1 MAILTSGNIL
11 SEQRWDCADQR
22 RVESGV
28 RNDFDTTITSI
39 ITNTSQGYI
48 IRGFSL
54 LTSGAI
60 GSAANGLEMVVDP
73 GAVLNINA
81 SVSGTIYQTPI
92 GTPNQI
98 LNAAVNTNVS
108 GSFAAN
114 STNYVGIDYLR
125 FADPTTDV
133 TKYIWNAS
141 ANDEIP
147 VIAPAAQTLTFEIF
161 ITTSIWAENVL
172 PVAIVTTDSNG
183 NVTSITDARWMLYSL
198 ETGGLDP
205 NPNFTYPW
213 TEGRTQPPVT
223 TTSDSVDPFV
233 GGDKQIDSLK
243 AWMDAIMSSLIEI
256 KGTPFWFTGPS
267 VGPIPTPTPSLISIF
282 QDLGNTVITGPGEI
296 SNGILPNSDSILIT
310 TGNIV
315 GSPTPSNQ
323 LTSLGSTAGLV
334 NGDFIFGTGIQ
345 AGTTI
350 INISGS
356 TITMSQPAT
365 LNGTGITVT
374 FYSPSVITAP
384 GQINWDQNIYIRVI
398 GSALTYTLA
407 ANPSSADITLAD
419 DEVAYI
425 TLVRDVKITPNLIF
439 TTGSPVVTSVGA
451 VSWTSG
457 LLEGDL
463 VKVASDTS
471 SGYYVIQSVNSP
483 SQVTLTTNVLL
494 ADNTGATGAAAEYA
508 FGSYL
513 AAPTPT
519 TTRNIYIAARED
531 VPMNGNTFWL
541 FLRED
546 NGGAPRVYIRFL
558 AEELDN
564 GESVNVSGTTSLELL
579 QYIGAPSAASSSPQY
594 VNALNPGSTTQ
605 ITDITIGGGSTISPS
620 QYFLIYSS
628 NNARQYAVWFKVSGS
643 GTAPVVP
650 YFNSTIEVDI
660 LTGDSATVV
669 ATKLAAALN
678 TVPFRDFSATSG
690 AGTVVVTNTSAGVSN
705 AASNVDVG
713 APFAISITQS
723 GTGVGNNVI
732 HDGDSLTLAIK
743 ELDQA
748 IGNIEASLNNPAY
761 DEVVEIVASGATP
774 PTSLNGP
781 LPNTTVITLPL
792 DSRTGNSLAQY
803 TVGKG
808 ILQVFLN
815 GQFIDVESGAYSEVG
830 AAGTPSN
837 QIEILTFPDGL
848 VVGDELEFRFSGGG
862 GGSGGQGAVGPA
874 GAPGP
879 RGADAIGQLVTI
891 SIQNGPATITV
902 SSGNLFYRA
911 NCASGA
917 VTYNLPA
924 AAVSTGNVFIFKK
937 VDSSYNDM
945 NVVAAGSDKI
955 DGFSSITTN
964 VQYESFSLVSD
975 GTTWNLF

>member
-98 LNAAVNTNVS
+98 LNGAINPNVS
-108 GSFAAN
+108 GSFAAS
-114 STNYVGIDYLR
+114 STNYVGVDYLR
-125 FADPTTDV
+125 FPDSSTDV
-133 TKYIWNAS
+133 TKYIWDAS
-141 ANDEIP
+141 SNSEIP
-147 VIAPAAQTLTFEIF
+147 EIAPAAQTLTFEIF
-161 ITTSIWAENVL
+161 ITTSVWAENVL
-172 PVAIVTTDSNG
+172 PIAIVTTDANG

-198 ETGGLDP
+198 ETGGLAP
-205 NPNFTYPW
+205 NPNYTYPW
-213 TEGRTQPPVT
+213 TEGQIQPPVT
-223 TTSDSVDPFV
+223 TTSDSVNPFV

-243 AWMDAIMSSLIEI
+243 AWMDAIMSEILGI

-267 VGPIPTPTPSLISIF
+267 VGPSPGPLPSLQSLF

-296 SNGILPNSDSILIT
+296 SNGILPNSDSILVT
-310 TGNIV
+310 TGNITT
-315 GSPTPSNQ
+315 GSNQ
-323 LTSLGSTAGLV
+323 LTSLGSVAGLV
-334 NGDFIFGTGIQ
+334 NGDYIFGTGIP
-345 AGTTI
+345 AGVTI
-350 INISGS
+350 VSIAGS

-365 LNGTGITVT
+365 LNGTGIGVT

-384 GQINWDQNIYIRVI
+384 GQINWDQEIYIRVI

-419 DEVAYI
+419 DQVAYI
-425 TLVRDVKITPNLIF
+425 TLVRDVPVSPNLIF
-439 TTGSPVVTSVGA
+439 TTGSPVVTSVGS
-451 VSWTSG
+451 VTWTSG
-457 LLEGDL
+457 LLPGDL
-463 VKVASDTS
+463 IKVASDS
-471 SGYYVIQSVNSP
+471 GSGYYTIGTVNNGYT
-483 SQVTLTTNVLL
+483 VTLTTNVLV
-494 ADNTGATGAAAEYA
+494 ADNTGLTGAQAQYA
-508 FGSYL
+508 FGSYS
-513 AAPTPT
+513 AAPTPST
-519 TTRNIYIAARED
+519 NRNIYITSRET
-531 VPMNGNTFWL
+531 VPVNGNVFWL

-558 AEELDN
+558 AQELDN

-594 VNALNPGSTTQ
+594 VSALNPGSLTQ
-605 ITDITIGGGSTISPS
+605 ITGITIGAGSTITGG

-628 NNARQYAVWFKVSGS
+628 NNARQYAVWFKVSGVGS
-643 GTAPVVP
+643 APVVP
-650 YFNSTIEVDI
+650 YFNSSVEVDI
-660 LTGDSATVV
+660 STGDSATTV
-669 ATKLAAALN
+669 ASELAAALN
-678 TVPFRDFSATSG
+678 AVPFHDFNAVSG
-690 AGTVVVTNTSAGVSN
+690 AGTVVVTNTSAGTSN

-713 APFAISITQS
+713 SPFAISITQS

-891 SIQNGPATITV
+891 STQNGPATITV

>member
-1 MAILTSGNIL
+1 MAILTTSNLL
-11 SEQRWDCADQR
+11 SEQRYDISDAR
-22 RVESGV
+22 RIESGV
-28 RNDFDTTITSI
+28 RNDFDTLITAVV
-39 ITNTSQGYI
+39 TGTAQGYI
-48 IRGFSL
+48 VRGFSL

-60 GSAANGLEMVVDP
+60 GSAANGLELVVDP
-73 GAVLNINA
+73 GSILSIDA
-81 SVSGTIYQTPI
+81 SVSGTVYQTPI

-98 LNAAVNTNVS
+98 LNAAVNTKVS
-108 GSFAAN
+108 GSFAAS
-114 STNYVGIDYLR
+114 STNYVGIDYNR
-125 FADPTTDV
+125 FPDPTTDV
-133 TKYIWNAS
+133 QKYIWDAS
-141 ANDEIP
+141 SNSEIP
-147 VIAPAAQTLTFEIF
+147 EIAPAAQTLTFEIF
-161 ITTSIWAENVL
+161 ITTSVWAENVL
-172 PVAIVTTDSNG
+172 PIAIVDTDANG
-183 NVTSITDARWMLYSL
+183 NVVSISDCRWMLYSL
-198 ETGGLDP
+198 ETGGLAP
-205 NPNFTYPW
+205 NPNYTYPW

-233 GGDKQIDSLK
+233 GGDKQLDSLK
-243 AWMDAIMSSLIEI
+243 AWMDAIMSILGEV

-267 VGPIPTPTPSLISIF
+267 VGPTPTPLPSLQSLF

-310 TGNIV
+310 TGNI
-315 GSPTPSNQ
+315 TATSNQ
-323 LTSLGSTAGLV
+323 LTTLGSVAGLV
-334 NGDFIFGTGIQ
+334 NGDYIFGTGIQ

-398 GSALTYTLA
+398 GSSLTYILA
-407 ANPSSADITLAD
+407 ANPTSTDITLAD

-425 TLVRDVKITPNLIF
+425 TLVRDVPIAPNLIF
-439 TTGSPVVTSVGA
+439 TTGSPVVTSVGS
-451 VSWTSG
+451 VTWTSG
-457 LLEGDL
+457 LLAGDL

-471 SGYYVIQSVNSP
+471 SGYYTILSVNTP
-483 SQVTLTTNVLL
+483 SQVTLTSNVLL
-494 ADNTGATGAAAEYA
+494 ADNTGPTGAQAQYA
-508 FGSYL
+508 FGSYS
-513 AAPTPT
+513 AAPTPS
-519 TTRNIYIAARED
+519 TTRNIYIAPRAD

-558 AEELDN
+558 AQELDN

-579 QYIGAPSAASSSPQY
+579 QYIGAPSAASSKPQY
-594 VNALNPGSTTQ
+594 VSALNPGSLTQ
-605 ITDITIGGGSTISPS
+605 ITGITIGAGSTITSG
-620 QYFLIYSS
+620 QYFLLYSS
-628 NNARQYAVWFKVSGS
+628 NNARQYAVWFKVSGVGS
-643 GTAPVVP
+643 APVVP
-650 YFNSTIEVDI
+650 YFNSSIEVDI
-660 LTGDSATVV
+660 LTGDSATAV

-678 TVPFRDFSATSG
+678 TTPSVDFSATSG
-690 AGTVVVTNTSAGVSN
+690 AGTVTVTNTSAGTSN
-705 AASNVDVG
+705 SASNVNVG

-808 ILQVFLN
+808 ILEVFLN

-830 AAGTPSN
+830 APGTPSN

-862 GGSGGQGAVGPA
+862 GGGGGGQGAAGPA
-874 GAPGP
+874 GPQGP
-879 RGADAIGQLVTI
+879 RGFDALQGPIPISTKNSNYTVTG
-891 SIQNGPATITV
+891 SDCF
-902 SSGNLFYRA
+902 LRA
-911 NCASGA
+911 NCASNPI
-917 VTYNLPA
+917 TFTLPLA
-924 AAVSTGNVFIFKK
+924 SVSTGDAFYFKK
-937 VDSSYNDM
+937 TDVTTDYMYVTAS
-945 NVVAAGSDKI
+945 GSDLI
-955 DGFSSITTN
+955 DGFATQSTN
-964 VQYESFSLVSD
+964 VQYDEFSVISD
-975 GTTWNLF
+975 GTNWNIF